1 MNVDHLVSKAMRW
14 MDWTPCFGQ
23 QSELLHPLSVL
34 QSPIAIHHVAK
45 DLNRGARSYC

>member
-1 MNVDHLVSKAMRW
+1 MNRNHLVSKAVHW
-14 MDWTPCFGQ
+14 MDWIPSFGQ

-45 DLNRGARSYC
+45 DLNRGA